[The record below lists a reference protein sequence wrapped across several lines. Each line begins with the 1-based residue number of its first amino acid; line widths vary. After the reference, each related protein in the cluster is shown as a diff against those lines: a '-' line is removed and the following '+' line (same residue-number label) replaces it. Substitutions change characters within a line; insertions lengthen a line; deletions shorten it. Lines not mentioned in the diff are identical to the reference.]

1 MSWSGETANA
11 QQSGSAFEEKLK
23 HAFLN
28 SSNVQSC
35 FGDMNH
41 HVQIKQFLLAFT
53 AQGLMNHFKRLV
65 LQDPDF
71 QAQVIDKVAR
81 RFEANQVNI
90 KSIVLYF
97 VMAHDA
103 ASIFGAHQRNPRW

>member
-1 MSWSGETANA
+1 MT
-11 QQSGSAFEEKLK
+11 L
-23 HAFLN
+23 FL
-28 SSNVQSC
+28 
-35 FGDMNH
+35 
-41 HVQIKQFLLAFT
+41 IAYT

-71 QAQVIDKVAR
+71 QAQVVDKVAR

-97 VMAHDA
+97 FMAHDA
-103 ASIFGAHQRNPRW
+103 ASIFGAHQRNPRWGSWSGLQSIAHKQLRHTHSTIPVRQ